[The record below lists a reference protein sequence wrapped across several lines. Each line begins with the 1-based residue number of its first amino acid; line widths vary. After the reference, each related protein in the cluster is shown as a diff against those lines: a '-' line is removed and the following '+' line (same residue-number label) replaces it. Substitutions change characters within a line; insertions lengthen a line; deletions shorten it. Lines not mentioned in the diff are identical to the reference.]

1 MHQSPWIISA
11 TLKRYA
17 AGSSMDRHLH
27 DRASLSL
34 VVNGEYEENIRGRAE
49 THNSGHLVFC
59 PADEP
64 HAQRFSRD
72 GALKVLVVP
81 STAALDYLGKR
92 MPLTS
97 APSACSVQLA
107 GLGTRLS
114 HELRHPDDF
123 SPLVAEGLLLEMFG
137 HFCRKQSHQESA
149 AQWLRDVRDQLHA
162 QTPVQ
167 PSLGALA
174 NTAGRHP
181 VHLARSFKRAYG
193 KTVGEYARELRVR
206 HAAGL
211 LRSTLM
217 PIADIALSCGF
228 CDQAHLSHSFR
239 IVYGCSPSRYREGQR

>member
-1 MHQSPWIISA
+1 MRQAPWIISA
-11 TLKRYA
+11 TLKQYA
-17 AGSSMDRHLH
+17 AGSAMDRHLH
-27 DRASLSL
+27 DQASLSL

-49 THNSGHLVFC
+49 THSSGHLVFC
-59 PADEP
+59 PAGEP

-81 STAALDYLGKR
+81 STAALDYLAER
-92 MPLTS
+92 LPLSS
-97 APSACSVQLA
+97 APFACSVQLA

-123 SPLVAEGLLLEMFG
+123 SPLVTEGLLLEMLG
-137 HFCRKQSHQESA
+137 HFCRKQSHQEGA
-149 AQWLRDVRDQLHA
+149 AQWLRDVRDHIHA
-162 QTPVQ
+162 QTPAH

-174 NTAGRHP
+174 ETAGRHP
-181 VHLARSFKRAYG
+181 VHLARSFKRTYG

-211 LRSTLM
+211 LGSTLM

-228 CDQAHLSHSFR
+228 CDQAHLTRSFR
-239 IVYGCSPSRYREGQR
+239 SVYGCSPGRYREGQR